1 MGVDN
6 STTSDIGDHL
16 ELFRSL
22 RQIAGGC
29 LFCGDIGDP
38 VTEVTLL
45 SERFYSST
53 ATARVT
59 TGCSSSRQSSLEIN
73 ILQRFQLPLEQRIIR
88 LSLDAY
94 INSTHRV

>member
-16 ELFRSL
+16 ELFRGL

-45 SERFYSST
+45 SERS
-53 ATARVT
+53 
-59 TGCSSSRQSSLEIN
+59 
-73 ILQRFQLPLEQRIIR
+73 ILLLLQPELPLALLLRGN
-88 LSLDAY
+88 LL
-94 INSTHRV
+94 

>member
-16 ELFRSL
+16 ELFRGL

-38 VTEVTLL
+38 VTEVL

-94 INSTHRV
+94 INSTHGV